1 MLKIKEVLKG
11 SKERGKGIFV
21 VPWAENRKVR
31 KHASPS
37 LGRSQNGGWAEWN
50 MNFERATDGSTEDI
64 GKRWRT
70 YSVLQFKLKWLP
82 RAVTSHWRGGALVLE

>member
-21 VPWAENRKVR
+21 VLWAEDRKVR

-50 MNFERATDGSTEDI
+50 MNFERATDGSIDDYREKVENI
-64 GKRWRT
+64 F
-70 YSVLQFKLKWLP
+70 SAAIQ
-82 RAVTSHWRGGALVLE
+82 AEMAA